1 MEAPNPA
8 SVRRSVAAALAR
20 LGVTPADLCAL
31 EETLLYS
38 RGKFQGRSY
47 RAGGYLA
54 TWIAGTSFV
63 QLYDETGNA
72 FSTLELSAPAPMRK
86 AA

>member
-1 MEAPNPA
+1 METPNPA
-8 SVRRSVAAALAR
+8 SVRRAVAAAMAR
-20 LGVTPADLCAL
+20 LGATPADLGAL

-63 QLYDETGNA
+63 QLYDETGSA
-72 FSTLELSAPAPMRK
+72 FSTLELCAPGEMRR